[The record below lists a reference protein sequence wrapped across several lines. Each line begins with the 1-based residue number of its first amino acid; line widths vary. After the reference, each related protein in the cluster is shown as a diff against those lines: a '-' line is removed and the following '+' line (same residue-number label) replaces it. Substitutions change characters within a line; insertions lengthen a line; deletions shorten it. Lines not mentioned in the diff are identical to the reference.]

1 VSTTHG
7 MIRLTLYTRSGC
19 HLCEEMRAV
28 VGRVAPDLGAI
39 LEEIDV
45 DSDPAL
51 ARAHGAEVPVLCVNG
66 RKAFKLRVDERRLRA
81 RLAREVA

>member
-1 VSTTHG
+1 MSTTHG